1 MLQSDDTILLKDGV
15 ESSSQ
20 SKDDRRCCCVIV
32 DEAIEEE
39 GDGLRG
45 KLSGLNGGAY
55 RALSRRNSVSS
66 NVVGSIL
73 IKDVDSRSGYDFPDN
88 IAFSFSNL

>member
-1 MLQSDDTILLKDGV
+1 MLQSDDTILLNDGV

-55 RALSRRNSVSS
+55 RTLSRRNSVSS
-66 NVVGSIL
+66 YVVGSIL
-73 IKDVDSRSGYDFPDN
+73 IKDVDSRSGYDFPDK